1 MLNPIEKNEVFLKKG
16 LKTYIKLFSLK
27 KENLQKN
34 EKTIHM
40 LSLKSSQQ
48 KTEKLGFRFELK
60 LGWWQ

>member
-1 MLNPIEKNEVFLKKG
+1 MFLKKG
-16 LKTYIKLFSLK
+16 LKTYIKLFLLK
-27 KENLQKN
+27 KENLQKK

-40 LSLKSSQQ
+40 LSLKNSQQ